1 MKEIKQY
8 LNKIIQSDERSSKA
22 SKVSP
27 KSSSEDEGEDD
38 NGGDDANSSN
48 NEAEAELEHNINDED
63 DEGLDAQHMLAY
75 LEQRDLSQ
83 LDRWSR
89 ERWSLSSVSSCWN
102 KLIHRWSNDDFRR
115 VLRAAERDVH
125 TAEVFVNVETMEQRA
140 SAYRTAAVLCRW
152 QKL

>member
-1 MKEIKQY
+1 
-8 LNKIIQSDERSSKA
+8 
-22 SKVSP
+22 
-27 KSSSEDEGEDD
+27 
-38 NGGDDANSSN
+38 
-48 NEAEAELEHNINDED
+48 
-63 DEGLDAQHMLAY
+63 MLAY

-152 QKL
+152 QKLQVLEIDGQNWSLDPEMLANSDLLLERCELG